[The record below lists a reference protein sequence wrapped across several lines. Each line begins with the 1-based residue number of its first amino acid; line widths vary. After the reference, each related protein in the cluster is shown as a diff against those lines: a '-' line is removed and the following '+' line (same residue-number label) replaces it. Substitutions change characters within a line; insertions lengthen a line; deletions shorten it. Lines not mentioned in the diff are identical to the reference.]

1 MSEKRCFIGVDSDGT
16 AFNSMLPKHIDA
28 FIPATIKVWNLQ
40 QYADTVSEIEERIN
54 LYSKHRGINRFPGQ
68 LMLFEE
74 LKERG
79 IDVGDFSAFK
89 SYVEE
94 SSNYSNASL
103 KEYMA
108 ENPDAFLEK
117 VLEWSMLAD
126 KLFFDAANGMPPFK
140 GVREALEEVGK
151 IADVVVV
158 SSASAKGLVEDW
170 TAGGIAEYTYKI
182 MGQENGTKKQ
192 QLKIAV
198 EGKYSDGCVLMI
210 GDAIGDYEAAKSV
223 NALFYPIMPGK
234 EEESWK
240 NFLETGSKKFF
251 GGTFAGEYEENLL
264 NEFLKILS

>member
-1 MSEKRCFIGVDSDGT
+1 MAESKYFIGIDSDGT
-16 AFNSMLPKHIDA
+16 AFNSMIPKHKDA

-40 QYADTVSEIEERIN
+40 QYSDTVSEIAERIN

-74 LKERG
+74 LEKLG
-79 IDVGDFSAFK
+79 IDVGDFSAFR
-89 SYVEE
+89 SYVEK
-94 SSNYSNASL
+94 SANYSNASL
-103 KEYMA
+103 KEYMT
-108 ENPDAFLEK
+108 ENPDVFLEQ
-117 VLEWSMLAD
+117 VLQWSTLCD
-126 KLFFDAANGMPPFK
+126 ELFFEAANGMPQFK
-140 GVREALEEVGK
+140 GVKEALAEVSK

-170 TAGGIAEYTYKI
+170 TAGGIAEYTHKI

-198 EGKYSDGCVLMI
+198 ADKYSNGCVLMI

-223 NALFYPIMPGK
+223 DALFYPIMPGK

-240 NFLETGSKKFF
+240 SFLEFGCKKFF
-251 GGTFAGEYEENLL
+251 DGTFAGEYQESLL
-264 NEFLKILS
+264 DEFFKILS